1 MSNENIKL
9 AKIKK
14 SCHVASMITKIMFV
28 LCIVG
33 TVIAIGTGIYFIA
46 DRKNLNDAY
55 EQAAE
60 VGSMDITK
68 EFGKINVHLVRI
80 NYNDVI
86 SPEAL
91 KNVDSSIPAVKEVLN
106 ETPYSLSIGLYLMII
121 GGSIFLLTVAMFLLN
136 RVFKI
141 IEKEETPFS
150 DKVLK
155 NLLVSLL
162 IIDVII
168 AMSAG
173 IGFGALAGLIT
184 WALYT
189 IMDYGRTL
197 QIQSDETL

>member
-14 SCHVASMITKIMFV
+14 SCHVASIITKIMFV

-60 VGSMDITK
+60 VGSIDITK
-68 EFGKINVHLVRI
+68 ELGDITVHLVKI
-80 NYNDVI
+80 NYSDVLNPD
-86 SPEAL
+86 SL
-91 KNVDSSIPAVKEVLN
+91 KNIDSSIPAVKESLQ
-106 ETPYSLSIGLYLMII
+106 ETPYSLSIAFHLMII
-121 GGSIFLLTVAMFLLN
+121 GGSVFLLTVAMFLLN
-136 RVFKI
+136 KVFKI
-141 IEKEETPFS
+141 IEEEDTPFS

-155 NLLVSLL
+155 TLLVSLL
-162 IIDVII
+162 IIDVIV

>member
-1 MSNENIKL
+1 M
-9 AKIKK
+9 
-14 SCHVASMITKIMFV
+14 
-28 LCIVG
+28 VG
-33 TVIAIGTGIYFIA
+33 TVIAIGIAVYFIA

-60 VGSMDITK
+60 VGSIDITK
-68 EFGKINVHLVRI
+68 ELGKVNVHLVKI
-80 NYNDVI
+80 NYNDMI

-106 ETPYSLSIGLYLMII
+106 ETPYSFSIAFYLLTI
-121 GGSIFLLTVAMFLLN
+121 GGGVLLLTAAMFLLN

-141 IEKEETPFS
+141 IEQEETPFS
-150 DKVLK
+150 DRVLK

-162 IIDVII
+162 IIDAII
-168 AMSAG
+168 FMSTG
-173 IGFGALAGLIT
+173 IGFGVLAGLIT

>member
-1 MSNENIKL
+1 MK
-9 AKIKK
+9 
-14 SCHVASMITKIMFV
+14 
-28 LCIVG
+28 
-33 TVIAIGTGIYFIA
+33 
-46 DRKNLNDAY
+46 
-55 EQAAE
+55 
-60 VGSMDITK
+60 
-68 EFGKINVHLVRI
+68 
-80 NYNDVI
+80 
-86 SPEAL
+86 
-91 KNVDSSIPAVKEVLN
+91 
-106 ETPYSLSIGLYLMII
+106 
-121 GGSIFLLTVAMFLLN
+121 N

-141 IEKEETPFS
+141 IEEEETPFS

-162 IIDVII
+162 IIDVIV